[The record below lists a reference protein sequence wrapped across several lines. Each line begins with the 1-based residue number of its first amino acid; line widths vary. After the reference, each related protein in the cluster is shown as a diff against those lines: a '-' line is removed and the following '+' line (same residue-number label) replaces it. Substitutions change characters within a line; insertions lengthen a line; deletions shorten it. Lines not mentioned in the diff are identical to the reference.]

1 MMACDLK
8 YSYKNT
14 LKVVLVRFPKY
25 LPLHY
30 QLHFYYMWKQVIK
43 DYFNFSKKERIA
55 VLLLLTAIALVV
67 LLPYWW
73 LQNQK
78 PLINIDEVTVLK
90 KQLAQLNPVTNNYKN
105 KEYEIENNYISEAAY
120 RATVSENPVL
130 FYFDPNQ
137 LPATGWKQ
145 LGLKDKTIQTIQNY
159 LAKGGRFYEAGD
171 LAKIYGL
178 GKNDFRRL
186 SPYVKIM
193 HTESDSRKTG
203 ELSPK
208 PSFTKNIRSTAI
220 LVDINTADTTTWIAL
235 PGIGSKLANR
245 IVSFREKLGGFYST
259 DQVAEIYGLPD
270 SAFQKIK
277 PLIQHK
283 PGAIRTIN
291 INSADINILKQHPY
305 IKWQLANA
313 IVQYRQQH
321 GNYQSIDD
329 LLQITILTPAVFQK
343 IKPYLVIE

>member
-1 MMACDLK
+1 
-8 YSYKNT
+8 
-14 LKVVLVRFPKY
+14 
-25 LPLHY
+25 
-30 QLHFYYMWKQVIK
+30 MWKQVIK

-55 VLLLLTAIALVV
+55 VLLLLTAIALVI

-78 PLINIDEVTVLK
+78 TYINIDEVTVLK
-90 KQLAQLNPVTNNYKN
+90 KQLSQLNPVTNNYDN
-105 KEYEIENNYISEAAY
+105 KAYETENNYISEAAY
-120 RATVSENPVL
+120 YATVSEKPVL

-137 LPATGWKQ
+137 LPAAGWKQ

-178 GKNDFRRL
+178 RKNDFDRL

-208 PSFTKNIRSTAI
+208 PFFTKNIRQTAI
-220 LVDINTADTTTWIAL
+220 LVDINTADTTNWIAL
-235 PGIGSKLANR
+235 PGIGSKLASR
-245 IVSFREKLGGFYST
+245 IVNFREKLGGFYSPE
-259 DQVAEIYGLPD
+259 QVAEIYGLPD

-283 PGAIRTIN
+283 PYTIRTIN
-291 INSADINILKQHPY
+291 INNADINILKQHPY